1 MNPDAVLQND
11 HQRQQQQQKQQQ
23 QLQDEEEDELGLQ
36 DFFFYSI
43 LVGKAS
49 SYGDW
54 NTTLACFI
62 AILIGLCLT
71 LIFLAWYRKAL
82 PALPFSIAFGVI
94 FFFLTRIFISPFM
107 EDLSAKQIFI

>member
-11 HQRQQQQQKQQQ
+11 HQRQQQQKQQ
-23 QLQDEEEDELGLQ
+23 QLQDELGLQ
-36 DFFFYSI
+36 DFLFYSI

-71 LIFLAWYRKAL
+71 LIFLAWFRKAL

-94 FFFLTRIFISPFM
+94 FFFLTQIFISPFM